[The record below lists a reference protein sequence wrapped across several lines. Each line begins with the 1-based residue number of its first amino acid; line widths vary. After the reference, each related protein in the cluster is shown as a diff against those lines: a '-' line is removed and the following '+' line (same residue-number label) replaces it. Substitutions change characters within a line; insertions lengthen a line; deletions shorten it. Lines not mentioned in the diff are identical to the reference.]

1 MNPRPFIKLLLPLT
15 LAVSLRAGD
24 FPVPTNTEQ
33 STEPLMPAE
42 QAARGMTMPP
52 GFRCTVFA
60 SEPDVQN
67 PIAMAW
73 DNKGRMW
80 VAENYTYAAGALHF
94 DLRLRDR
101 VLIFEDKDNDG
112 RAESRKVFTETV
124 QMLTSVETGRGGVW
138 LMCPPQVLFIPDRDG
153 DDVPDGPAEVV
164 LDGFTVPEANYHNFA
179 NGLRWGPDGWLYGR
193 CGHSCPGRLGV
204 PGTPDEDRVPIQGGL
219 WRYHPGRKTV
229 EVLTYGTTN
238 PWGHDWDADGECFFV
253 NTVTGHLWH
262 LITGAHLKDSNP
274 SPNPAIYDRL
284 DTIADH
290 YHFDAAGGWQK
301 SKELTSDAYGG
312 GHSHVGMMVYQ
323 GDAWPAAYCGKLF
336 TLNQHGR
343 RTNVD
348 RLERLGS
355 GYVGRH
361 EPDLFKSV
369 DPYFRGIEISTGPDG
384 NAYILDWS
392 DIGECHEYSG
402 VHRTSGRVFKISY
415 GGPRPPQPML
425 KPACLMGKGRLPVLW
440 KQYQDGGTTPVMLRE
455 LLADSDEHVR
465 VWAIRLLTDFWPLD
479 TIAGPLTNAV
489 YPDRAES
496 LAAFE
501 RMAREDASGLVRL
514 TLASTLQRLP
524 VPEREALAMALVSH
538 REDANDR
545 QMPAMVWFG
554 VSPLAHQ
561 HAPALVRV
569 ATAGE
574 WPELYRWTA
583 RRLIEMTSMER
594 AITGARGAL
603 LAAGSRT
610 KSTQECRLAILRG
623 LSEGLKGVRKADAP
637 PGWELFAKNFG
648 DEHSALVNELRTV
661 FGDGRALDD
670 IKRLALDAKAS
681 VAMRQTALQTLI
693 NNRPDDLETICGTAL
708 ETRELDVTAVRGL
721 ALFGDA
727 GSARKILGRYR
738 GLSMS
743 ARPVAIDTLAS
754 RPASAALLIRDIAA
768 GKIARADL
776 TAFQAR
782 RIQGFNDAA
791 LSGQL
796 SDAWGDLRE
805 TTADKAKLIQDL
817 KGRLP
822 PDELAKAGLSH
833 GRQLY
838 QSLCANCHTLYGD
851 GAKIGPDLT
860 GSGRANLDYL
870 LENIVE
876 PGAVV
881 SAEYRLS
888 HVKMKDGRELA
899 GIMKARTGRTLTLR
913 TLTEEQTVELSEVV
927 KEDLS
932 TLSMMPEG
940 LLLAL
945 PPEQVRDLIGY
956 LMHPVQV
963 PLPLPL
969 PKPGP

>member
-1 MNPRPFIKLLLPLT
+1 MKLVLLLT
-15 LAVSLRAGD
+15 LAVSLQAAD
-24 FPVPTNTEQ
+24 FPAPYNSER
-33 STEPLMPAE
+33 STEPLMPAG
-42 QAARGMTMPP
+42 QAARTMTMPP
-52 GFRCTVFA
+52 GFKCTVFA
-60 SEPDVQN
+60 SEPDLQN

-73 DNKGRMW
+73 DSKGRMW
-80 VAENYTYAAGALHF
+80 IAENYTYAGNAQRF
-94 DLRLRDR
+94 DLALRDR
-101 VLIFEDKDNDG
+101 VIILEDKDNDG
-112 RAESRKVFTETV
+112 KAESRKVFTDAV
-124 QMLTSVETGRGGVW
+124 QILTSVEIGRGGVW
-138 LMCPPQVLFIPDRDG
+138 LMCPPQLLFVSDRNA
-153 DDVPDGPAEVV
+153 DDVPDGPPEVV
-164 LDGFTVPEANYHNFA
+164 LDGFTVAEANYHNFA

-204 PGTPDEDRVPIQGGL
+204 PGTPDELRVPVKGGL
-219 WRYHPGRKTV
+219 WRYHPERKIV

-238 PWGHDWDADGECFFV
+238 PWGHDWDANGECFFI

-262 LITGAHLKDSNP
+262 LITGSHLKDANP

-290 YHFDAAGGWQK
+290 YHFDATGGWQK

-312 GHSHVGMMVYQ
+312 GHSHIGMMIYQ
-323 GDAWPAAYCGKLF
+323 GDAWPESYRGRLF

-348 RLERLGS
+348 RLERMGC

-369 DPYFRGIEISTGPDG
+369 DPYFRGLEISTGPDG
-384 NAYILDWS
+384 NAFIIDWS
-392 DIGECHEYSG
+392 DVGECHEFTG
-402 VHRTSGRVFKISY
+402 VHRTSGRVFKISH
-415 GGPRPPQPML
+415 GDPRPPRPML
-425 KPACLMGKGRLPVLW
+425 KPACLMGTGRLPTLW
-440 KQYQDGGTTPVMLRE
+440 KEYQAGQTTPAMLRE
-455 LLADSDEHVR
+455 LLTDKDEHVR

-479 TIAGPLTNAV
+479 TIVGPRTNAV
-489 YPDRAES
+489 YPDHAES

-501 RMAREDASGLVRL
+501 RLAREESSGLVRL

-524 VPEREALAMALVSH
+524 VPEREALAIALVAH
-538 REDANDR
+538 REDASDR

-554 VSPLAHQ
+554 VHPLADR
-561 HAPALVRV
+561 HAQALVRI
-569 ATAGE
+569 ATASE
-574 WPELYRWTA
+574 WPDLYRWTA
-583 RRLIEMTSMER
+583 RRLIEMTSTDRE
-594 AITGARGAL
+594 IVGARAAL
-603 LAAGSRT
+603 LSGSRDPNI
-610 KSTQECRLAILRG
+610 TQACHLAVLRG

-637 PGWELFAKNFG
+637 PGWELFARSFS
-648 DEHSALVNELRTV
+648 DEQSALVNELRAV
-661 FGDGRALDD
+661 FGDGRALED

-681 VAMRQTALQTLI
+681 VQARQTALKTLI
-693 NNRPDDLETICGTAL
+693 DNRPADLQTICETAL

-727 GSARKILGRYR
+727 AIAEIILKRYR
-738 GLSMS
+738 ALSVS

-754 RPASAALLIRDIAA
+754 RPASAALLLKEIAV
-768 GKIARADL
+768 GRIARADL
-776 TAFQAR
+776 AAFQAR

-791 LSGQL
+791 LSKQL
-796 SDAWGDLRE
+796 SASWGDLRE
-805 TTADKAKLIQDL
+805 AAADKVNLIHEI
-817 KGRLP
+817 KGRLTR
-822 PDELAKAGLSH
+822 DEIAKADLSK

-838 QSLCANCHTLYGD
+838 QTLCANCHTLYGD
-851 GAKIGPDLT
+851 GGKIGPDLT

-888 HVKMKDGRELA
+888 EVMMKDGRELA
-899 GIMKARTGRTLTLR
+899 GIVKARTGRTLTLR

-963 PLPLPL
+963 PLP
-969 PKPGP
+969 K

>member
-1 MNPRPFIKLLLPLT
+1 MRLILLLT
-15 LAVSLRAGD
+15 LAVSLQADD
-24 FPVPTNTEQ
+24 FPAPYNSER

-42 QAARGMTMPP
+42 QAARTMTMPP
-52 GFRCTVFA
+52 GFKCTVFA

-73 DNKGRMW
+73 DSKGRMW
-80 VAENYTYAAGALHF
+80 IAENYTYAGNAQRF
-94 DLRLRDR
+94 DLGLRDR
-101 VLIFEDKDNDG
+101 VIILEDKDNDG
-112 RAESRKVFTETV
+112 KAESRKVFTDEL
-124 QMLTSVETGRGGVW
+124 QMLTSVELGRGGVW
-138 LMCPPQVLFIPDRDG
+138 LMCPPRLLFIADKNADG
-153 DDVPDGPAEVV
+153 VPDGPPEVV
-164 LDGFTVPEANYHNFA
+164 LDGFTVAEANYHNFA

-204 PGTPDEDRVPIQGGL
+204 PGTPDELRVPIKGGL
-219 WRYHPGRKTV
+219 WRYHPERKIV

-238 PWGHDWDADGECFFV
+238 PWGHDWDANGECFFI

-262 LITGAHLKDSNP
+262 LITGSHLKDANP

-290 YHFDAAGGWQK
+290 YHFDATGGWQK

-312 GHSHVGMMVYQ
+312 GHSHIGMMIYQ
-323 GDAWPAAYCGKLF
+323 GDAWPESYRGRLF

-361 EPDLFKSV
+361 QMNLFKSV
-369 DPYFRGIEISTGPDG
+369 DPYFRGLEISTGPDG
-384 NAYILDWS
+384 NAFIIDWS
-392 DIGECHEYSG
+392 DVGECHEFTG

-415 GGPRPPQPML
+415 GDPRPPKPML
-425 KPACLMGKGRLPVLW
+425 KPACLMGTGRLPRLW
-440 KQYQDGGTTPVMLRE
+440 KQYQTGHTTPAMLRE
-455 LLADSDEHVR
+455 LLADQDEHVR

-479 TIAGPLTNAV
+479 AIVGPRTNAV
-489 YPDRAES
+489 YPDHAES
-496 LAAFE
+496 LAAVE
-501 RMAREDASGLVRL
+501 RMAREDPSGLVRL

-524 VPEREALAMALVSH
+524 VPEREALATALVSH
-538 REDANDR
+538 REDAGDR
-545 QMPAMVWFG
+545 QMSGMIWFG
-554 VSPLAHQ
+554 VHPLADR
-561 HAPALVRV
+561 HARALVRV
-569 ATAGE
+569 ATASE
-574 WPELYRWTA
+574 WPDLYRWTA
-583 RRLIEMTSMER
+583 RRLIEMTSMDRE
-594 AITGARGAL
+594 IVGAREAL
-603 LAAGSRT
+603 LSGSRDP
-610 KSTQECRLAILRG
+610 KITQACRLAVLHG
-623 LSEGLKGVRKADAP
+623 LSEGLKGVRQADAP
-637 PGWELFAKNFG
+637 PGWELFARSFS
-648 DEHSALVNELRTV
+648 DEHSALVNELRMV

-670 IKRLALDAKAS
+670 IKRLVLDAKAS
-681 VAMRQTALQTLI
+681 VQARQAGLKTLI
-693 NNRPDDLETICGTAL
+693 DNRPSDLQSICETAL

-727 GSARKILGRYR
+727 AIAERILKRYRALSVSARH
-738 GLSMS
+738 
-743 ARPVAIDTLAS
+743 VAIDTLAS
-754 RPASAALLIRDIAA
+754 RPASAALLLKEIAA

-782 RIQGFNDAA
+782 RIQGYNDAA
-791 LSGQL
+791 LSKQL
-796 SDAWGDLRE
+796 SASWGDLRE
-805 TTADKAKLIQDL
+805 AAADKAELIHEI
-817 KGRLP
+817 KGRLAR
-822 PDELAKAGLSH
+822 DEIAKADLSK

-838 QSLCANCHTLYGD
+838 QGLCANCHTLYGD
-851 GAKIGPDLT
+851 GGKIGPDLT

-876 PGAVV
+876 PSAVV

-888 HVKMKDGRELA
+888 DVTMKDGRELA
-899 GIMKARTGRTLTLR
+899 GIVKARTGRTLTLR

-927 KEDLS
+927 KEDMS

-963 PLPLPL
+963 PLP
-969 PKPGP
+969 K